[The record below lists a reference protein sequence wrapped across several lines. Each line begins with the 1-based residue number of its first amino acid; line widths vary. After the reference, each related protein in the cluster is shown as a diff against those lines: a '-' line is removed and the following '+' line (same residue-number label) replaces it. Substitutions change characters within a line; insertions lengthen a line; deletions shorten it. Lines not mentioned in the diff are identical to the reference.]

1 MSTGEM
7 NDERIR
13 RRGWQERGRRRRPV
27 GHVAPI
33 LPAVLGAIG
42 LVAAAPAAMAE
53 AGWTDYALVTE
64 LTPTIH
70 QRYEVTIA
78 VQQNPSGCREKQV
91 FFQDYSAKGSEQM
104 YLALLES
111 VGSGKRVR
119 VFVNG
124 ECGVN
129 GYSRITAVGIRP

>member
-1 MSTGEM
+1 MAEADHTTA
-7 NDERIR
+7 RHK
-13 RRGWQERGRRRRPV
+13 RPGV
-27 GHVAPI
+27 SSGGTCG
-33 LPAVLGAIG
+33 LGNAVLSTIG
-42 LVAAAPAAMAE
+42 LLAASPAALAE

-111 VGSGKRVR
+111 VSSGKRVR

-124 ECGVN
+124 ECGVS

>member
-1 MSTGEM
+1 MSESESCEVQMKRACT
-7 NDERIR
+7 
-13 RRGWQERGRRRRPV
+13 V
-27 GHVAPI
+27 GGG
-33 LPAVLGAIG
+33 LWRLSPALLGSIG
-42 LVAAAPAAMAE
+42 LVVVPPAAMAE

-91 FFQDYSAKGSEQM
+91 FFQDYSARGSEQM

-119 VFVNG
+119 VFVTG
-124 ECGVN
+124 ECGVD
-129 GYSRITAVGIRP
+129 GYSRISAVSIRS

>member
-1 MSTGEM
+1 MPEARSSTPATT
-7 NDERIR
+7 
-13 RRGWQERGRRRRPV
+13 RPV
-27 GHVAPI
+27 VPCRGSRR
-33 LPAVLGAIG
+33 LGPALGAIG
-42 LVAAAPAAMAE
+42 LLAAASPALAD

-104 YLALLES
+104 YLALLEAVS
-111 VGSGKRVR
+111 SGKRVR
-119 VFVNG
+119 VFVTG
-124 ECGVN
+124 ECGVS
-129 GYSRITAVGIRP
+129 GYSRISAVGIRP

>member
-1 MSTGEM
+1 MVETDLMTGRHLHSG
-7 NDERIR
+7 DSSGGK
-13 RRGWQERGRRRRPV
+13 RGV
-27 GHVAPI
+27 GIA
-33 LPAVLGAIG
+33 ALGAIG
-42 LVAAAPAAMAE
+42 LAIAAPAALAE

-111 VGSGKRVR
+111 VSSGKRVR
-119 VFVNG
+119 VFVTG
-124 ECGVN
+124 ECGVS
-129 GYSRITAVGIRP
+129 GYSRISAVGIRP

>member
-1 MSTGEM
+1 MTPGCS
-7 NDERIR
+7 R
-13 RRGWQERGRRRRPV
+13 
-27 GHVAPI
+27 VASHRMVR
-33 LPAVLGAIG
+33 LSPALLGTIG
-42 LVAAAPAAMAE
+42 LVAWAPEAMAE

-91 FFQDYSAKGSEQM
+91 FFQDYSAIGSQQM

-111 VGSGKRVR
+111 VSSGKRVR
-119 VFVNG
+119 VFVTG
-124 ECGVN
+124 ECGVS
-129 GYSRITAVGIRP
+129 GYSRISSVSLRP

>member
-1 MSTGEM
+1 MTSGCS
-7 NDERIR
+7 RIAIDHRAQEIASR
-13 RRGWQERGRRRRPV
+13 RLRL
-27 GHVAPI
+27 A
-33 LPAVLGAIG
+33 LLGAIG
-42 LVAAAPAAMAE
+42 LVAGTPAAMAE

-119 VFVNG
+119 VFVTG
-124 ECGVN
+124 ECGVS
-129 GYSRITAVGIRP
+129 GYSRISAVGLRAQ

>member
-1 MSTGEM
+1 M
-7 NDERIR
+7 ERSFHLNS
-13 RRGWQERGRRRRPV
+13 RRGRPGHGTDLERRTGPV
-27 GHVAPI
+27 W
-33 LPAVLGAIG
+33 LRW
-42 LVAAAPAAMAE
+42 LVAMAAGSMPLSAVAE

-78 VQQNPSGCREKQV
+78 VAQNPSGCREKQI

-104 YLALLES
+104 YLALLEA

-119 VFVNG
+119 VFVTG
-124 ECGVN
+124 ECGVS
-129 GYSRITAVGIRP
+129 GYSRISAVGIRP

>member
-1 MSTGEM
+1 MGRAGCL
-7 NDERIR
+7 NRR
-13 RRGWQERGRRRRPV
+13 CWRRGDASHRDRRAGAAWTRGLLAFAASATA
-27 GHVAPI
+27 HS
-33 LPAVLGAIG
+33 
-42 LVAAAPAAMAE
+42 AAAD

-104 YLALLES
+104 YLALLEAVS
-111 VGSGKRVR
+111 SGKRVR
-119 VFVNG
+119 VFVTG
-124 ECGVN
+124 ECGVS
-129 GYSRITAVGIRP
+129 GYSRISAVGIRP

>member
-1 MSTGEM
+1 MPDREM
-7 NDERIR
+7 PEGQM
-13 RRGWQERGRRRRPV
+13 RRGGAFGRGLRRFAPAMPV
-27 GHVAPI
+27 AFG
-33 LPAVLGAIG
+33 LLIG
-42 LVAAAPAAMAE
+42 SPAAMAE

-91 FFQDYSAKGSEQM
+91 FFQDYSARGSEQM

-119 VFVNG
+119 VFVTG
-124 ECGVN
+124 ECGVS
-129 GYSRITAVGIRP
+129 GYSRISAVSIRS

>member
-1 MSTGEM
+1 MPLTQLSKSQRKRAGTA
-7 NDERIR
+7 
-13 RRGWQERGRRRRPV
+13 RGV
-27 GHVAPI
+27 LGH
-33 LPAVLGAIG
+33 LGPAALGAIA
-42 LVAAAPAAMAE
+42 LVAAAPAALAE

-124 ECGVN
+124 ECGVS

>member
-1 MSTGEM
+1 MPEAESSTV
-7 NDERIR
+7 RFTC
-13 RRGWQERGRRRRPV
+13 PV
-27 GHVAPI
+27 VSGSRMRWLAP
-33 LPAVLGAIG
+33 AALGAIG
-42 LVAAAPAAMAE
+42 LVAAAPVALAD

-78 VQQNPSGCREKQV
+78 VQLNPSGCREKQV

-111 VGSGKRVR
+111 VSSGKRVR
-119 VFVNG
+119 VFVTG
-124 ECGVN
+124 ECGVS
-129 GYSRITAVGIRP
+129 GYSRISAVGLRAQ

>member
-1 MSTGEM
+1 MREADYASV
-7 NDERIR
+7 ERCHADDS
-13 RRGWQERGRRRRPV
+13 RGG
-27 GHVAPI
+27 
-33 LPAVLGAIG
+33 LPRLGSALLCTIG
-42 LVAAAPAAMAE
+42 FMAAAPAALAE

-111 VGSGKRVR
+111 VSSGKRVR
-119 VFVNG
+119 VFVTG

-129 GYSRITAVGIRP
+129 GYSRISAVGIRP